1 MDSKFF
7 KLDADCSN
15 VTVKEMEDT
24 APGKKGRIVVELDT
38 KGMPKGDNIIALN
51 LFTNSPFR
59 PVISL
64 QIAGNIQ

>member
-1 MDSKFF
+1 MDSEFF

-15 VTVKEMEDT
+15 VKVKEMEKT
-24 APGKKGRIVVELDT
+24 APGKKGKIVVELDT
-38 KGMPKGDNIIALN
+38 KGMPKGENIIALN

-64 QIAGNIQ
+64 QIAGTIQ